1 MAVFVLMLKEL
12 EDEDRVVYLYGPNE
26 NSMWRIEYDKKNRV
40 INQLSPIDS
49 KEFAD
54 DFFFKTAGRRLSR
67 MIIKENQNFVD
78 RTNRLLINAID
89 FSVSLLNLGI
99 QESSIAYEP

>member
-1 MAVFVLMLKEL
+1 MAVFVLMLKEF

-26 NSMWRIEYDKKNRV
+26 NSMGRIEYHKKNRV

-49 KEFAD
+49 QEFTD
-54 DFFFKTAGRRLSR
+54 DFFFKRAGRRLSR

-78 RTNRLLINAID
+78 RITI
-89 FSVSLLNLGI
+89 
-99 QESSIAYEP
+99 ES